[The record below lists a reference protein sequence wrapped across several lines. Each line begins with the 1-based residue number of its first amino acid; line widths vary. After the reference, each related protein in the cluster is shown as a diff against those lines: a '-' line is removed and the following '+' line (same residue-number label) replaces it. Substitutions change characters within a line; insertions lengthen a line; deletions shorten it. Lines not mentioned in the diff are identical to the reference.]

1 MKLFLTGPRRPR
13 GLVGLAVGV
22 FAWVLGLA
30 GLGTLGCARQ
40 LPETVDSPA
49 VFEDMLAD
57 DQVGVDDTFEIR
69 VYGESEMSGI
79 YRVATDGTI
88 DFPLAGRI
96 QVAGLRIGEVQE
108 RVASRLKDGYLKEPQ
123 VTALMKE
130 WNSRKVSVLGQVQKP
145 GPVAYHPH
153 MTIVD
158 AIALAGGF
166 TGIAAK
172 NSVSLRREAR
182 GKVQSHIYRV
192 ADITE
197 GRSNNVPV
205 LPGDVLVV
213 EERLF

>member
-1 MKLFLTGPRRPR
+1 MKFQPMRSRRIVDFP
-13 GLVGLAVGV
+13 LLAMAG
-22 FAWVLGLA
+22 AALA
-30 GLGTLGCARQ
+30 AQMGGCARQ
-40 LPETVDSPA
+40 LPQAAAPTAASDEILP
-49 VFEDMLAD
+49 D
-57 DQVGVDDTFEIR
+57 DDLGVDDAFEVR
-69 VYGESEMSGI
+69 VYGEPDLSGT
-79 YRVATDGTI
+79 YRVAPDGTI

-96 QVAGLRIGEVQE
+96 PVAGLRIGQIQE
-108 RVASRLKDGYLKEPQ
+108 RLATHLKDGYLKNPQ
-123 VTALMKE
+123 VTVSMKE

-182 GKVQSHIYRV
+182 GKVQSNIYRV

-197 GRSNNVPV
+197 GRSNNVLV